1 MNLKVTMTNSTDHAA
16 GGTAIRVAPKGG
28 RVSIGVVL
36 GRDGVAVV
44 QSREGTDALE
54 QAAFVRY
61 PSGLGAALDDRA
73 RFASNL
79 IRSIVEKPSDCDI
92 WAGLSESDVY
102 VLTLP
107 LVKDADLDAVA
118 LLNAS
123 RVAPI
128 NPEETNF
135 DYRLLGRTPGGEV
148 PSQRAAAVSAS
159 QATCEAWQA
168 AFAEAGIELT
178 GLTSAG
184 LASGLLCSRQP
195 AREGWETYGFLTL
208 DATESALTIID
219 NGAVVLQRTF
229 NFGMD
234 QLLADAVDRLAIT
247 EEADPA
253 ESAEERRD
261 RLTIQVKQ
269 IFADGNV
276 SKTYGD
282 ILVASL
288 DGAVDRAVKYLER
301 TFNYFERVEHG
312 SAPQGLYVTADNGVV
327 QVLVRSLEEK
337 LGIHCEC
344 RLVDEL
350 TVEGAQDQ
358 VHAVREQFKSVAL
371 YEAAGLACAD
381 ERTPNLLDLPADRR
395 RRAKLRRIV
404 RAATAA
410 LGVCTVAA
418 LGFAA
423 WCGISWLEDGR
434 LLAERQQQL
443 AAIGKP
449 LTAKDVEN
457 EMKRLETLEI
467 QGVGVLERRRFAG
480 LLGELAAVRGS
491 EVYIRSV
498 ELVPGEDLAG
508 TVQKS
513 ASARSKQKQ
522 QEEKPQTLV
531 VVHVS
536 LYGSAQERE
545 AAFAEFIN
553 RLERLNRG
561 GTMTV
566 VTEESQDNGVA
577 YAVRMNGGF

>member
-1 MNLKVTMTNSTDHAA
+1 M
-16 GGTAIRVAPKGG
+16 
-28 RVSIGVVL
+28 SIGVVL

-253 ESAEERRD
+253 ESAEERRA

-288 DGAVDRAVKYLER
+288 DGAVDRAVK
-301 TFNYFERVEHG
+301 
-312 SAPQGLYVTADNGVV
+312 
-327 QVLVRSLEEK
+327 
-337 LGIHCEC
+337 
-344 RLVDEL
+344 
-350 TVEGAQDQ
+350 
-358 VHAVREQFKSVAL
+358 
-371 YEAAGLACAD
+371 
-381 ERTPNLLDLPADRR
+381 
-395 RRAKLRRIV
+395 
-404 RAATAA
+404 
-410 LGVCTVAA
+410 
-418 LGFAA
+418 
-423 WCGISWLEDGR
+423 
-434 LLAERQQQL
+434 
-443 AAIGKP
+443 
-449 LTAKDVEN
+449 
-457 EMKRLETLEI
+457 
-467 QGVGVLERRRFAG
+467 
-480 LLGELAAVRGS
+480 
-491 EVYIRSV
+491 
-498 ELVPGEDLAG
+498 
-508 TVQKS
+508 
-513 ASARSKQKQ
+513 
-522 QEEKPQTLV
+522 
-531 VVHVS
+531 
-536 LYGSAQERE
+536 
-545 AAFAEFIN
+545 
-553 RLERLNRG
+553 
-561 GTMTV
+561 
-566 VTEESQDNGVA
+566 
-577 YAVRMNGGF
+577 